1 MVSKEDILQRS
12 GNGLDVLV
20 KLLGLSQDVAS
31 YCQTHK
37 NSKPFRSPF
46 YDDKN
51 ASCYLYKGQNG
62 EWYFKDHGGEN
73 GLSWWALFI
82 REQNLSDRTDTYYD
96 NLKALC
102 RYMGYIIAD
111 GPRDTG
117 PKKEFRPAQKDE
129 APGSIKFGTR
139 PEMTTDELLFLFGPM
154 VNTTAGLQQAQETV
168 KALHWHSCESI
179 ATTGHPKADGT
190 CTTVISPCSRDYMVF
205 YRECRYKDAQGNEQK
220 FVKIYKAQ
228 PASWVTKDGKETREP
243 KFQYYPTGIKPESYI
258 NGLDEAQQA
267 LHELRRGCSEDDDP
281 AKIKL
286 PELLICCGERDS
298 LVAAYMGYHPVW
310 FNSETIDIKPSEMK
324 QLEAIADTIISIPDI
339 DGTGRDRGA
348 ALALQYPKVK
358 TAWLHWGRMEGIND
372 RHKMSKDLR
381 DAMELHPVKGWFE
394 GLLDKA
400 LPSRFWQ
407 EKEDEKK
414 GIKYELDMEQLH
426 YFLELNGYCRFDDGT
441 VDPDQVVKVHGYI
454 IEESS
459 TTQMLSFL
467 NRWCQDPA
475 NYCPKPIRNKVKRL
489 KDPDVQGVA
498 IRKFNMVDCTPTS
511 QIFFFTNCLVEV
523 SRDKVEVRGLDS
535 HPSGYYVWGDKIIKH
550 PFRRLRRSHDIT
562 VTTDILG
569 HRKVNL
575 QVNYKE
581 RDGQPWPQSN
591 VQGVYLNSSRLY
603 WREELQTRWDNDP
616 EGAKAYRAAN
626 RFTVQ
631 GSALFEHERQ
641 EQIDTYV
648 AKVFGT
654 GYMLYRRKVASRSVA
669 LMFLDNKI
677 DEEGRCNGRSGKS
690 FISNFITQCGRKV
703 VRFDGRD
710 VKNLFGSF
718 QWERVTRDTDI
729 CYFDDCGKD
738 FKLTS
743 LYSQIT
749 GTMTINRKNKESF
762 ELTAS
767 ETPKFMLSSNYVMP
781 DFSPSTMERILPEIQ
796 SDYYHG
802 EQPETGEERWN
813 IHDDFDMELHDEEYT
828 EADWNADFN
837 FAIDCC
843 QDYLRLSEI
852 FGPKFTPPMQN
863 IMKRADLD
871 AMGKPFHDWAKDYFF
886 GREKIAAHGQ
896 VPEQPAIPPHL
907 NCEVVR
913 RDIQELARQ
922 VRGCETLSSQ
932 TFMQKL
938 RHFANYY
945 DLDFNPKELC
955 NRKTSPN
962 VRFNNVRN
970 ARMEGYDGVV
980 EVVILVNDRDAL
992 IQYFEQK
999 RQRVADDAPEPE
1011 ELQDGSAPQ
1020 QVPQTPTDGGS
1031 FTDSSMVGMMP
1042 PIPEDMIL
1050 PPDDGYHDPKSGAP
1064 F

>member
-20 KLLGLSQDVAS
+20 KLLGLSQDVAT

-51 ASCYLYKGQNG
+51 ASCYLYRGQSG

-73 GLSWWALFI
+73 GLSWWALFL
-82 REQNLSDRTDTYYD
+82 REQNLTDRTDNYYD

-117 PKKEFRPAQKDE
+117 PKKVFRPAQKDE

-139 PEMTTDELLFLFGPM
+139 PEMTTAELLFLFGPM
-154 VNTTAGLQQAQETV
+154 INTTAGLQQAQETV
-168 KALHWHSCESI
+168 KRLHWHSCESI
-179 ATTGHPKADGT
+179 ATTGHPKADGS

-205 YRECRYKDAQGNEQK
+205 YRDCTTADGQK

-243 KFQYYPTGIKPESYI
+243 KFQYYPTGIKPESFI
-258 NGLDEAQQA
+258 NGLEEAQEA
-267 LHELRRGCSEDDDP
+267 LKLKRRSCPADEDPDQ
-281 AKIKL
+281 IKL
-286 PELLICCGERDS
+286 PEVLICCGERDS

-324 QLEAIADTIISIPDI
+324 QLEAVAETIYSIPDI

-358 TAWLHWGRMEGIND
+358 TAWLHWGKMEGVND

-407 EKEDEKK
+407 EKLDEKK
-414 GIKYELDMEQLH
+414 GMKYELDMEQLH

-454 IEESS
+454 IEQSS
-459 TTQMLSFL
+459 TTQMLAFL

-498 IRKFNMVDCTPTS
+498 IRTFNMIDSTPTS
-511 QIFFFTNCLVEV
+511 QIFFFSNCLVEV
-523 SRDKVEVRGLDS
+523 SKDKVEVRGLDS
-535 HPSGYYVWGDKIIKH
+535 HPSGFYVWADKIIKH

-562 VTTDILG
+562 VTTDIDG

-591 VQGVYLNSSRLY
+591 VQGVYINSSRLS
-603 WREELQTRWDNDP
+603 WREELQTRWEGDP

-626 RFTVQ
+626 RFTLQ
-631 GSALFEHERQ
+631 GPMLNEQ
-641 EQIDTYV
+641 EQQAQIDTYV

-669 LMFLDNKI
+669 MMFLDNKI

-710 VKNLFGSF
+710 TKNLFGSF

-749 GTMTINRKNKESF
+749 GTMTVNRKNKESF
-762 ELTAS
+762 ELTSS

-781 DFSPSTMERILPEIQ
+781 DFSPSTMERLLPEIQ

-907 NCEVVR
+907 NIEVVR

-945 DLDFNPKELC
+945 DLDFNPKDIC
-955 NRKTSPN
+955 NRKTSPSL
-962 VRFNNVRN
+962 RFNNVRN

-980 EVVILVNDRDAL
+980 EVVVLVNDRDAL

-999 RQRVADDAPEPE
+999 HQRIPDDAPEPE
-1011 ELQDGSAPQ
+1011 EIQDTASHQAP
-1020 QVPQTPTDGGS
+1020 PSPSDGGT
-1031 FTDSSMVGMMP
+1031 FTDSFMVGMMP
-1042 PIPEDMIL
+1042 PLPEDSSEYT
-1050 PPDDGYHDPKSGAP
+1050 GYRDPVTDAP

>member
-51 ASCYLYKGQNG
+51 ASCYLYRGQNG

-102 RYMGYIIAD
+102 RYMGYIIPD

-117 PKKEFRPAQKDE
+117 PKKVFRPAQKDE

-258 NGLDEAQQA
+258 NGLDEAKDALQA
-267 LHELRRGCSEDDDP
+267 MRRGCASDVDP
-281 AKIKL
+281 DTLKL

-523 SRDKVEVRGLDS
+523 SKDKVEVRGLDS

-562 VTTDILG
+562 VTTDVLG

-669 LMFLDNKI
+669 MMFLDNKI

-710 VKNLFGSF
+710 TKNLFGNF
-718 QWERVTRDTDI
+718 QWERVTRETDI

-738 FKLTS
+738 FKLAS

-749 GTMTINRKNKESF
+749 GTMTVNRKNKGSF

-802 EQPETGEERWN
+802 EQPETGEERWS
-813 IHDDFDMELHDEEYT
+813 IGDDFGMDLHDEEYS

-843 QDYLRLSEI
+843 QDYLRLAEI

-886 GREKIAAHGQ
+886 GREKISAHGQ

-962 VRFNNVRN
+962 VRYNNVRN

-1011 ELQDGSAPQ
+1011 EIQGTAPH

-1042 PIPEDMIL
+1042 PLPEDMIL